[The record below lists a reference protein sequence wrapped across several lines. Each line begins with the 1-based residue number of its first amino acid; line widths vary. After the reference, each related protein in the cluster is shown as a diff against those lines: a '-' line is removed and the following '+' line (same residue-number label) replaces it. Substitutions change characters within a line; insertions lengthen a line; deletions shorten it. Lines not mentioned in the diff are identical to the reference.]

1 MRRFIKRD
9 SKSVVKSYG
18 YVELSA
24 ACVKANETGYFS
36 LSERVNPES
45 YDGDNTNINRA
56 KLFFGGRRIDIAL
69 ELQDASKAAAKSVAG
84 TPSDD
89 DGNGVSSGENS
100 SSA

>member
-1 MRRFIKRD
+1 MRRFFKRD

-24 ACVKANETGYFS
+24 ACIKANETGYFS

-45 YDGDNTNINRA
+45 YDGNDTNINRA

-69 ELQDASKAAAKSVAG
+69 QLQDAAKAAAKSVETNAPTDSGDG
-84 TPSDD
+84 TPSAE
-89 DGNGVSSGENS
+89 SSTTE
-100 SSA
+100 